1 VVQKWVSPK
10 KRRHSRVF
18 QFVMQLWVPEDYI
31 TASEE
36 DREFRNVIRTRISTI
51 RKSMTRQLTQ
61 LTMPKFEIEYK
72 DGIIDALRR
81 IGINKVFDAGADLS
95 PMLGD
100 SNNAYVEHVNHAV
113 KLTVDENG
121 VEGAAVTTVGFS
133 R

>member
-1 VVQKWVSPK
+1 
-10 KRRHSRVF
+10 
-18 QFVMQLWVPEDYI
+18 VMQLWVPDNYI
-31 TASEE
+31 KDSET
-36 DREFRNVIRTRISTI
+36 DKAFRHFIKNNIPSV
-51 RKSMTRQLTQ
+51 RKTMTRQLTR

-72 DGIIDALRR
+72 DGIIDALRH

-100 SNNAYVEHVNHAV
+100 SNNAFVEHVNHAV

-133 R
+133 RYLF